1 LDARK
6 FIIFLGLIC
15 PAVNLIGAL
24 FMRVVP
30 PPTIH
35 LHDLD
40 ETEAPIDQLLHLSEH
55 TPLLIGGPES
65 GRQEAEDE
73 LRGKDHTW
81 TAMGL
86 IKDWEGFWFYGI
98 FLALCIGPVSFCL
111 FVSVGDKL
119 IGSRKR

>member
-1 LDARK
+1 MTGALDARK
-6 FIIFLGLIC
+6 FIIFLGIIC
-15 PAVNLIGAL
+15 PAVNLFGAM

-30 PPTIH
+30 PPPIN
-35 LHDLD
+35 LDDLEVD
-40 ETEAPIDQLLHLSEH
+40 SPIDQLLHLDEH

-86 IKDWEGFWFYGI
+86 VKDREGFWVFGI
-98 FLALCIGPVSFCL
+98 FLALCIGPVSSLCP
-111 FVSVGDKL
+111 FVVRS
-119 IGSRKR
+119 S

>member
-1 LDARK
+1 
-6 FIIFLGLIC
+6 
-15 PAVNLIGAL
+15 
-24 FMRVVP
+24 MRVVP

-65 GRQEAEDE
+65 GRQEAEDG

-98 FLALCIGPVSFCL
+98 FLALCIGPVSSL
-111 FVSVGDKL
+111 FLFSFGGRAD
-119 IGSRKR
+119 R